1 MPFKIL
7 SLDGGGS
14 WALIQARVLQDIYG
28 DIRGHELLR
37 KFDMVIANSGGSLV
51 LACLCNDMELG
62 EIITVFKTEEKRKQ
76 IFSKLSFAEYNPLS
90 LLRAIFKK
98 FPIGARYN
106 AARKREGLVSVLS
119 EYDRRAKQESLPI
132 VQTPLRLLP
141 EIIGNK
147 KLQIIIAGF
156 DYFKERGTFFRS
168 NPQSQTDKFNK
179 KFYDVTLGDAIHAS
193 SNAPVNYFQEYAEV
207 NMECRQPAPDK
218 EKKINWFWDGA
229 VAGFNNP
236 VLAGLVEALTNETE
250 RPLGDFKILSIGTG
264 SKGKAII
271 VDHKY
276 SDDPVLKDRYEKN
289 RNNPF
294 VLSDDSIKFK
304 LEIAKLAESILSDP
318 PDSATFIASSILNRH
333 LDNTA
338 GLVRINPCITPQ
350 LDKESN
356 QYRVPDAY
364 KNKEKAFLE
373 ILRLEMDAV
382 ENQQV
387 KLIEEVADLFIVNEA
402 GATCLPNQFIRGEN
416 AAPNKLG
423 FGTYREAKARWMEIE
438 SGDKIPGQLISM
450 LG

>member
-37 KFDMVIANSGGSLV
+37 KFDMAIANSGGSLV
-51 LACLCNDMELG
+51 LACLCNDMALS
-62 EIITVFKTEEKRKQ
+62 EIITVFKTEGKRKQ
-76 IFSKLSFAEYNPLS
+76 IFSKLRFSEYNLLS
-90 LLRAIFKK
+90 LLRSVFKNIS
-98 FPIGARYN
+98 IGARYN
-106 AARKREGLVSVLS
+106 AARKREGLVTVLS
-119 EYDRRAKQESLPI
+119 EYDRRAKNGILPI

-141 EIIGNK
+141 EIIGHK

-207 NMECRQPAPDK
+207 NMECRQLPDK

-236 VLAGLVEALTNETE
+236 VLAGLVEAMTNEIQ
-250 RPLGDFKILSIGTG
+250 RPIEDFKILSIGTG

-289 RNNPF
+289 KSSAF

-318 PDSATFIASSILNRH
+318 PDSATFIACSILNRR

-350 LDKESN
+350 LDKTSN
-356 QYRVPDAY
+356 QYTVPDAY
-364 KNKEKAFLE
+364 KNNEKAFLE

-387 KLIEEVADLFIVNEA
+387 KLIEEVANLFIVNEA
-402 GATCLPNQFIRGEN
+402 GAACLPNQFIRGEN
-416 AAPNKLG
+416 AALNQLG
-423 FGTYREAKARWMEIE
+423 FGTYREAKARWMEIDR
-438 SGDKIPGQLISM
+438 GDEITGQLVSM
-450 LG
+450 MG